1 MYYLGIDGGGSKTA
15 FLITDEAGHT
25 VAEGVT
31 EGCSYPQIGIHGVAR
46 VISDKLELLF
56 HETGL
61 EKSDIKGAAVGLP
74 CYGEDRSADEELKRT
89 VTGAIALPDVCICN
103 DVELGWAGSLGLE
116 AGVHVVAGTGAI
128 AYGRNRKGNRARS
141 NGWHEDFSDEGSGY
155 WLGMQALAL
164 FARQADGRM
173 ERSVLYE
180 RMQEALGITC
190 MEELVPLYGTKYK
203 GNRKKIAAL
212 QMTVFEAA
220 KDGDANAVMLYE
232 KAAGELAA
240 SIRAVASKLEF
251 GEKEPIPVSYS
262 GGVFQVGEYI
272 MKPLREMLDGQQF
285 HFRAPLLKPVQ
296 GGILLAAAHAA
307 PDQTAAVRSAL
318 IKNAD

>member
-15 FLITDEAGHT
+15 FLITDEEGHA
-25 VAEGVT
+25 VAEGET
-31 EGCSYPQIGIHGVAR
+31 EGCSYPQIGIHGAVR

-61 EKSDIKGAAVGLP
+61 EQGDIKGAAVGLP
-74 CYGEDRSADEELKRT
+74 CYGEDRSADEKLKQA
-89 VTGAIALPDVCICN
+89 VTKAIALPDVCICN

-116 AGVHVVAGTGAI
+116 AGVHIVAGTGAI
-128 AYGRNRKGNRARS
+128 AYGRDRKGNYARS

-173 ERSVLYE
+173 ERSILYE
-180 RMQEALGITC
+180 QMQKALGITC
-190 MEELVPLYGTKYK
+190 MEELASVYGTKYR

-212 QMTVFEAA
+212 QMAVLESA

-251 GEKEPIPVSYS
+251 DEKEPIPVSYS

-272 MKPLREMLDGQQF
+272 VKPLREMLDGQRF
-285 HFRAPLLKPVQ
+285 HFREPLLKPVQ

-307 PDQTAAVRSAL
+307 PDQTAAVRSVL
-318 IKNAD
+318 IENR